1 MPPRIGH
8 RHGRLRPTFIRQW
21 REHRG
26 LSQDQL
32 VERVRERLDT
42 FSKSTLSRLEN
53 TRQAYTQPM
62 LEAIAWALGCEPED
76 LIMRTPDSPIGG
88 VLSDIKAMSKAEQE
102 QLARIVAALRKAS

>member
-26 LSQDQL
+26 LSQDLL
-32 VERVRERLDT
+32 VERVREHLDT

-62 LEAIAWALGCEPED
+62 LEAIASALGCEPED
-76 LIMRTPDSPIGG
+76 LIMRLPESPIGG
-88 VLSDIKAMSKAEQE
+88 VLKEIRAMTTAEQE
-102 QLARIVAALRKAS
+102 QFIRIAQAIRKAS